1 MKIIITSILLL
12 CVTLAMS
19 QNTGNTVIFSN
30 TGQRFIVILNG
41 TRINDNFETN
51 VKLTNLTAEFY
62 KIKLLFEK
70 GALKQKDFNLY
81 VHIGQEITYELKT
94 VKNRTVLRFNS
105 EAPLVPT
112 YMPPVPMPVQS
123 APIQSLPTGN
133 GIANAPII
141 NMPININ
148 VGNGV
153 VNNAP
158 NSGTIAQPIISPY
171 GCPSPMSGTAF
182 GQAKQSI
189 NTKPFE
195 DNKLQIAKQVLGS
208 NCLTCAQVKEIIMLF
223 NFEDSRLDFAKFAYG
238 RAYDYGNYFI
248 VNDAFK
254 FSDSIDQLN
263 SYIQSFQR

>member
-1 MKIIITSILLL
+1 MKTFITSILLL
-12 CVTLAMS
+12 CATLAMA
-19 QNTGNTVIFSN
+19 QNTGNAIVFSN

-41 TRINDNFETN
+41 ARINENFETN
-51 VKLTNLTAEFY
+51 VKLTNLNAEFY

-70 GALKQKDFNLY
+70 GPLKQKDFNLY
-81 VHIGQEITYELKT
+81 VHLGQEVTYEVKT

-105 EAPLVPT
+105 ETPLAPV
-112 YMPPVPMPVQS
+112 YMPAPPM
-123 APIQSLPTGN
+123 PTGN
-133 GIANAPII
+133 VPVQNIPNGNGNINAPII

-153 VNNAP
+153 VNN
-158 NSGTIAQPIISPY
+158 GTPAQPATVSQY
-171 GCPSPMSGTAF
+171 GCPGPMNGAAF
-182 GQAKQSI
+182 EQAKQSI
-189 NTKPFE
+189 KSKPFE

-208 NCLTCAQVKEIIMLF
+208 NCLTCAQVKDIILLF

-238 RAYDYGNYFI
+238 RTYDYGNYFM